1 MWCAI
6 NWDSSDLC
14 EGLTPKWSYFPYEL
28 PVQLLWLLSLW
39 IQHTMKSPFPPRGF
53 VCFSLWSLNTP
64 WYRHC
69 SPWILSLLFERAQFL
84 SLHKGAKLVWKYP
97 SNKKGVKEGKPKE
110 AHKWSINKV
119 TTDSSLDWHRKDMFK
134 GEKFLDFMWTMVKFV
149 GCGCHQSAG
158 ISVIIDALSHQT
170 AHKWIHFNSVYT
182 YFLFHSLLLCKIS
195 IMSLCRTWDS
205 TGAVLLELNW
215 CLSRSS
221 FCPDGVISFWVS

>member
-1 MWCAI
+1 MKI
-6 NWDSSDLC
+6 QNFNPC
-14 EGLTPKWSYFPYEL
+14 EEFVTSKHVGWAYVMCHQLRLFRSLRRSYAEMKLF
-28 PVQLLWLLSLW
+28 SLW
-39 IQHTMKSPFPPRGF
+39 IACSIVVAVILMKSPFPPRGF

-119 TTDSSLDWHRKDMFK
+119 TTDCSLDRHRKDMFK
-134 GEKFLDFMWTMVKFV
+134 GDKFLDFMWTMVKFV

-158 ISVIIDALSHQT
+158 I
-170 AHKWIHFNSVYT
+170 
-182 YFLFHSLLLCKIS
+182 
-195 IMSLCRTWDS
+195 
-205 TGAVLLELNW
+205 
-215 CLSRSS
+215 
-221 FCPDGVISFWVS
+221 